1 MGLSGEQFFQVRQC
15 LDDGCRFRF
24 PVRAGSEVGE
34 RCPRCG
40 AGTEFVTEPFGG
52 HRIERPSQSPTFVIE
67 AVLDNIRSAFN
78 VGAIFRTADG
88 AAVSQLHLCGMTATP
103 DNPRLAKTALGAEKR
118 VSWQYYNNALDAA
131 GQLKGKGYRLWAVEG
146 GERAESLF
154 DVTTELTEL
163 PNAPILLIVGNEL
176 AGIDPDLLD
185 LCNRVLY
192 IPMYGRKSSLNV
204 EVAFG
209 IAAYRLRENL
219 DRLP

>member
-1 MGLSGEQFFQVRQC
+1 
-15 LDDGCRFRF
+15 
-24 PVRAGSEVGE
+24 
-34 RCPRCG
+34 
-40 AGTEFVTEPFGG
+40 
-52 HRIERPSQSPTFVIE
+52 
-67 AVLDNIRSAFN
+67 
-78 VGAIFRTADG
+78 
-88 AAVSQLHLCGMTATP
+88 MTATP

-154 DVTTELTEL
+154 DVTAEL
-163 PNAPILLIVGNEL
+163 PDSPILLIVGNEVS
-176 AGIDPDLLD
+176 GIDPELLN
-185 LCNRVLY
+185 LCERVLF

-209 IAAYRLRENL
+209 IAAYHLRENL